1 LLRGK
6 LAEKTSFVNTSAIDT
21 GGKFC
26 GNAPNQT
33 RMTTQNKTIST
44 ESLSHESRTFPPSPE
59 VLKRALL
66 NAAQFDA
73 LYEHSLREPEKFW
86 LEQANTLDWF
96 KKPTVA
102 GKFIWDSA
110 AKKIEHTWFEDGEL
124 NLAVNCLDRHV
135 KTKLRDKIAIIWQGE
150 PEEDVKKITYAEL
163 HADVCKFANALK
175 SLGIQKGDRVA
186 IYMPMIPEAA
196 VAMLACA
203 RVGAIHS
210 IVFGG
215 FSADSL
221 SDRINDSTC
230 KLLVTANVSLRGGKT
245 IPLKEIA
252 DEALKKAPSIK
263 KMVVVKRNET
273 PCNFVYGRD
282 VWYHDLMA
290 KASTD
295 CAPEKM
301 NAEDFLFIL
310 YTSGSTGKPKGVVHS
325 TAGYLFWCALT
336 HKYVFDIHDDD
347 VYFCTADVGWVTG
360 HSYVVYGPL
369 CNGATTLMF
378 EGIPTFPNA
387 GRFWRIVE
395 KFKVTSFYTAPTAIR
410 ALIRLGDEWPDKH
423 DLSSLRVLGTV
434 GEPIN
439 PEAWMWYYNI
449 IGKGRCPISDT
460 WWQTETGG
468 HLITPLPGVNTLK
481 PGSANRPFF
490 GIEPVVLRDDSSECS
505 PNEGGKLCIK
515 KPWPG
520 IMRTTWGDHE
530 RFVNTYFTTFK
541 NMYFTGDGC
550 RVDADGDY
558 WLLGRVDDV
567 VNVSGHRIGTAEVE
581 SALVSHAKVAEAAV
595 APMPHDIK
603 GQALYAFVTLKDGIA
618 DSEEL
623 KKELAAHVRKEI
635 GAIAVPDKIQ
645 FAPGL
650 PKTRSGKIMRR
661 ILRKIAE
668 NQTDQIGDV
677 STLADPAVVEALVK
691 GKQ

>member
-1 LLRGK
+1 ML
-6 LAEKTSFVNTSAIDT
+6 
-21 GGKFC
+21 
-26 GNAPNQT
+26 
-33 RMTTQNKTIST
+33 TQKEIIST
-44 ESLSHESRTFPPSPE
+44 DSLSQEKRTFPPSPE
-59 VLKRALL
+59 VVKRALL
-66 NAAQFDA
+66 NAEQFNA
-73 LYEHSLREPEKFW
+73 LYERSVREPEKFW
-86 LEQANTLDWF
+86 LEQADALDWF
-96 KKPTVA
+96 KKPIVA
-102 GKFIWDSA
+102 GKFIWDTDA
-110 AKKIEHTWFEDGEL
+110 RKIQHTFFEDGQL
-124 NLAVNCLDRHV
+124 NLTVNCLDRHV

-150 PEEDVKKITYAEL
+150 PEEDVKRITYAGL
-163 HADVCKFANALK
+163 HAEVCKFANALK
-175 SLGIQKGDRVA
+175 SLGVKKGDRVA
-186 IYMPMIPEAA
+186 IYMPMMIEAA

-203 RVGAIHS
+203 RIGAIHS
-210 IVFGG
+210 VVFGG

-221 SDRINDSTC
+221 SDRINDSAC
-230 KLLVTANVSLRGGKT
+230 KILITANVSLRGGKA

-252 DEALKKAPSIK
+252 DTALQKTSSIEK
-263 KMVVVKRNET
+263 VVVVKRNDA
-273 PCNFVYGRD
+273 PCNFVNGRD
-282 VWYHDLMA
+282 IWYHDLMNGG
-290 KASTD
+290 ASVPASRLVSSL
-295 CAPEKM
+295 APPKDECPPERM

-325 TAGYLFWCALT
+325 TAGYLLWSALT

-347 VYFCTADVGWVTG
+347 VYFCTADIGWVTG
-360 HSYVVYGPL
+360 HSYVIYGPL

-378 EGIPTFPNA
+378 EGIPTFPDA
-387 GRFWRIVE
+387 GRFWKIVE
-395 KFKVTSFYTAPTAIR
+395 KFKVNSFYTAPTAIR
-410 ALIRLGDEWPDKH
+410 ALIRLGDEWPEKY

-439 PEAWMWYYNI
+439 PEAWMWYHKI
-449 IGKGRCPISDT
+449 IGKERCPIVDT

-481 PGSANRPFF
+481 PGSASKPFF
-490 GIEPVVLRDDSSECS
+490 GVEPIVLRDDGSECA
-505 PNEGGKLCIK
+505 PNEGGKLCITQ
-515 KPWPG
+515 PWPG

-530 RFVNTYFTTFK
+530 RFINTYFTTFK

-550 RVDADGDY
+550 RVDNDGDY

-623 KKELAAHVRKEI
+623 KKELANHVRKEI

-668 NQTDQIGDV
+668 NQVDQIGDV
-677 STLADPAVVEALVK
+677 STLADPHVVEALVK

>member
-1 LLRGK
+1 MSDQ
-6 LAEKTSFVNTSAIDT
+6 A
-21 GGKFC
+21 
-26 GNAPNQT
+26 
-33 RMTTQNKTIST
+33 IST
-44 ESLSHESRTFPPSPE
+44 DSLLNESRTFPPSPE
-59 VLKRALL
+59 TKQRALL
-66 NAAQFDA
+66 NADQFNA
-73 LYEHSLREPEKFW
+73 LYQQSIREPDKFW
-86 LEQANTLDWF
+86 LEQAGTLDWIR
-96 KKPTVA
+96 KPTVA
-102 GKFIWDSA
+102 GKFVWDTDA
-110 AKKIEHTWFEDGEL
+110 RKIEHTFFEDGQL
-124 NLAVNCLDRHV
+124 NLTTNCLDRHV
-135 KTKLRDKIAIIWQGE
+135 KTKLRDKVAIIWQGDA
-150 PEEDVKKITYAEL
+150 EDEVKRITYGEL
-163 HADVCKFANALK
+163 YADVCKFANALK
-175 SLGIQKGDRVA
+175 SLGIKKGDRVA
-186 IYMPMIPEAA
+186 IYLPMIPEAA

-203 RVGAIHS
+203 RLGAIHS
-210 IVFGG
+210 VVFGG
-215 FSADSL
+215 FSADAL

-230 KLLVTANVSLRGGKT
+230 KLLITANVSLRGGKN

-252 DEALKKAPSIK
+252 DAALKKTPSIEK
-263 KMVVVKRNET
+263 VVLVKRNDA
-273 PCNFVYGRD
+273 PCNVVSGRD
-282 VWYHDLMA
+282 LWYHDLMQRA
-290 KASTD
+290 AGFQPADQTSGKM
-295 CAPEKM
+295 PEALCPPEPM

-325 TAGYLFWCALT
+325 TAGYLLWSALT

-347 VYFCTADVGWVTG
+347 IYFCTADIGWVTG

-369 CNGATTLMF
+369 CNGSTTLMF
-378 EGIPTFPNA
+378 EGIPTWPDA
-387 GRFWRIVE
+387 GRFWKIVE

-410 ALIRLGDEWPDKH
+410 SLIRLGNEWPEKY

-439 PEAWMWYYNI
+439 PEAWMWYYNV
-449 IGKGRCPISDT
+449 IGKGRCPICDT

-481 PGSANRPFF
+481 PGSANKPFF
-490 GIEPVVLRDDSSECS
+490 GVEPVVLRDDSTECA

-530 RFVNTYFTTFK
+530 RFINTYFATYK

-581 SALVSHAKVAEAAV
+581 SALVSHPKVAEAAV

-603 GQALYAFVTLKDGIA
+603 GQALYAFVTLKDGVP
-618 DSEEL
+618 DSDDL
-623 KKELAAHVRKEI
+623 KKELAQHVRKEI

-668 NQTDQIGDV
+668 NQTEQIGDTT
-677 STLADPAVVEALVK
+677 TLADPHVVEALVK

>member
-1 LLRGK
+1 
-6 LAEKTSFVNTSAIDT
+6 
-21 GGKFC
+21 
-26 GNAPNQT
+26 
-33 RMTTQNKTIST
+33 MTTQKSPVST
-44 ESLSHESRTFPPSPE
+44 DSLLQENRAFPPSPE
-59 VLKRALL
+59 VIHRALI
-66 NAAQFDA
+66 NAAQYKEMYARSVGESD
-73 LYEHSLREPEKFW
+73 KFW
-86 LEQANTLDWF
+86 LEQAKTLEWF
-96 KKPTVA
+96 KQPTIA
-102 GKFIWDSA
+102 GKYTWETDA
-110 AKKIEHTWFEDGEL
+110 RKIQHTWFEDGRL
-124 NLAVNCLDRHV
+124 NLTVNCLDRHLDTNV
-135 KTKLRDKIAIIWQGE
+135 RDKVAIIWQGE
-150 PEEDVKKITYAEL
+150 PEEDVKRITYAEL
-163 HADVCKFANALK
+163 HRDVCKFANVLK
-175 SLGIQKGDRVA
+175 SLGVKKEDRVA
-186 IYMPMIPEAA
+186 IYMPMIPEGA

-203 RVGAIHS
+203 RIGAIHS
-210 IVFGG
+210 VVFGG

-221 SDRINDSTC
+221 ADRIADSSC
-230 KLLVTANVSLRGGKT
+230 KVLITANVSLRGGKA

-252 DEALKKAPSIK
+252 DAALKKTSSIEK
-263 KMVVVKRNET
+263 VVVIKRNDA
-273 PCNFVYGRD
+273 PCNIVNGRD
-282 VWYHDLMA
+282 IWYHDLMA
-290 KASTD
+290 KASAD
-295 CAPEKM
+295 CPPEKM

-325 TAGYLFWCALT
+325 TAGYLLWSALT

-347 VYFCTADVGWVTG
+347 VYFCTADIGWVTG

-378 EGIPTFPNA
+378 EGIPTFPDA
-387 GRFWRIVE
+387 GRFWKIVE

-410 ALIRLGDEWPDKH
+410 SLIRLGNEWPEKH

-439 PEAWMWYYNI
+439 PEAWIWYYNI
-449 IGKGRCPISDT
+449 IGKGRCPITDT

-468 HLITPLPGVNTLK
+468 HLITPLPGVHTLK
-481 PGSANRPFF
+481 PGSASRPFF
-490 GIEPVVLRDDSSECS
+490 GVEPVVLRDDGSECAA
-505 PNEGGKLCIK
+505 NEGGKLCIK

-520 IMRTTWGDHE
+520 IMRTTWGDHD
-530 RFVNTYFTTFK
+530 RFINTYFATFK

-603 GQALYAFVTLKDGIA
+603 GQALYAFVTLKDGVS

-623 KKELAAHVRKEI
+623 KKELALHVRKEI

-645 FAPGL
+645 FAPAL

-668 NQTDQIGDV
+668 NQTDQIGDIT
-677 STLADPAVVEALVK
+677 TLADPAVVDALVK

>member
-1 LLRGK
+1 M
-6 LAEKTSFVNTSAIDT
+6 SH
-21 GGKFC
+21 
-26 GNAPNQT
+26 
-33 RMTTQNKTIST
+33 KTIST
-44 ESLSHESRTFPPSPE
+44 ESLQHEGRTFPPSPE
-59 VLKRALL
+59 VVKHALL
-66 NAAQFDA
+66 NAEQFNA
-73 LYEHSLREPEKFW
+73 LYERSVREPEKFW
-86 LEQANTLDWF
+86 LEQADALDWF

-102 GKFIWDSA
+102 GKFIWDTEA
-110 AKKIEHTWFEDGEL
+110 RKIQHTFFEDGEL
-124 NLAVNCLDRHV
+124 NLTVNCLDRHV
-135 KTKLRDKIAIIWQGE
+135 KTKLRDKVAIIWQGDA
-150 PEEDVKKITYAEL
+150 EDEVRRVTYGEL
-163 HADVCKFANALK
+163 HAEVCKFANALK
-175 SLGIQKGDRVA
+175 ATGVKKGDRVA
-186 IYMPMIPEAA
+186 IYMPMMVEAA
-196 VAMLACA
+196 VAMLGCA
-203 RVGAIHS
+203 RIGAVHS
-210 IVFGG
+210 VVFGG

-230 KLLVTANVSLRGGKT
+230 KVLITANVSLRGGKT

-252 DEALKKAPSIK
+252 DTALQKTPSIEK
-263 KMVVVKRNET
+263 VIVVRRNGM
-273 PCNFVYGRD
+273 PCHFVNGRD

-290 KASTD
+290 NVSAD
-295 CAPEKM
+295 CPPEKI

-325 TAGYLFWCALT
+325 TAGYLLWSALT
-336 HKYVFDIHDDD
+336 HKYVFDIHDGD
-347 VYFCTADVGWVTG
+347 VYFCTADIGWVTG

-369 CNGATTLMF
+369 CNGATSLMF
-378 EGIPTFPNA
+378 EGVPTWPDA
-387 GRFWRIVE
+387 GRLWKIVE
-395 KFKVTSFYTAPTAIR
+395 KFKVNSFYTAPTAIR
-410 ALIRLGDEWPDKH
+410 ALIRLGDEWPAKH

-439 PEAWMWYYNI
+439 PEAWMWYHRH
-449 IGKGRCPISDT
+449 IGRERCPIVDT

-468 HLITPLPGVNTLK
+468 HLISALPGVNTLK
-481 PGSANRPFF
+481 PGSASKPFF
-490 GIEPVVLRDDSSECS
+490 GVEPVVLRDDGTECA

-520 IMRTTWGDHE
+520 IMRTTWGDHD
-530 RFVNTYFTTFK
+530 RFINTYFATFK

-581 SALVSHAKVAEAAV
+581 SALVSHEKVAEAAV

-618 DSEEL
+618 ESEEL
-623 KKELAAHVRKEI
+623 KKELALHVRKEI

-668 NQTDQIGDV
+668 NQTDQIGDTT
-677 STLADPAVVEALVK
+677 TLADPAVVESLVR

>member
-1 LLRGK
+1 
-6 LAEKTSFVNTSAIDT
+6 
-21 GGKFC
+21 
-26 GNAPNQT
+26 
-33 RMTTQNKTIST
+33 MTTQNKAIST
-44 ESLSHESRTFPPSPE
+44 ESLSHESRMFPPSPE

-66 NAAQFDA
+66 NAKQFDA
-73 LYEHSLREPEKFW
+73 LYENSIREPEKFW
-86 LEQANTLDWF
+86 LGQAKTLEWI
-96 KKPTVA
+96 KPPTVA
-102 GKFIWDSA
+102 RQFVWDTDA
-110 AKKIEHTWFEDGEL
+110 RKIQHTWFEDGQL
-124 NLAVNCLDRHV
+124 NITTNCLDRHL
-135 KTKLRDKIAIIWQGE
+135 KTRGNQTAIIWQGE
-150 PEEDVKKITYAEL
+150 PEEEVKKLTYAEL
-163 HADVCKFANALK
+163 YREVCKFANALK
-175 SLGIQKGDRVA
+175 SLGVKKGDRVA
-186 IYMPMIPEAA
+186 IYMPMISEAA
-196 VAMLACA
+196 VAMLGCA
-203 RVGAIHS
+203 RIGAIHS
-210 IVFGG
+210 VVFGG

-230 KLLVTANVSLRGGKT
+230 KLLVTANVSLRGGKI
-245 IPLKEIA
+245 IPLKAIA
-252 DEALKKAPSIK
+252 DEALKKTPSIET
-263 KMVVVKRNET
+263 VVVIKRNDE
-273 PCNFVYGRD
+273 PCNVTAGRD

-290 KASTD
+290 KAPAD
-295 CAPEKM
+295 CPPEKM

-325 TAGYLFWCALT
+325 TAGYLLWSALT
-336 HKYVFDIHDDD
+336 HKYVFDIHNGD
-347 VYFCTADVGWVTG
+347 VYFCTADIGWVTG
-360 HSYVVYGPL
+360 HSYVIYGPL
-369 CNGATTLMF
+369 CNGATSLMF
-378 EGIPTFPNA
+378 EGIPTFPDA
-387 GRFWRIVE
+387 GRFWKIIE
-395 KFKVTSFYTAPTAIR
+395 KFKVNSFYTAPTAIR
-410 ALIRLGDEWPDKH
+410 ALIRLGEEWPAKH
-423 DLSSLRVLGTV
+423 DLRSLRVLGTV

-439 PEAWMWYYNI
+439 PEAWMWYYNV

-481 PGSANRPFF
+481 PGSASKPFF
-490 GIEPVVLRDDSSECS
+490 GVEPVVLRDDGSECE

-515 KPWPG
+515 TPWPG

-581 SALVSHAKVAEAAV
+581 SALVSHAKVAEAAI

-603 GQALYAFVTLKDGIA
+603 GQALYAFVTLKDGIVG
-618 DSEEL
+618 SEEL
-623 KKELAAHVRKEI
+623 KKELANHVRKEI

-668 NQTDQIGDV
+668 NQTDQIGDIT
-677 STLADPAVVEALVK
+677 TLADSSVVEALVK

>member
-1 LLRGK
+1 MSQ
-6 LAEKTSFVNTSAIDT
+6 A
-21 GGKFC
+21 
-26 GNAPNQT
+26 
-33 RMTTQNKTIST
+33 IST
-44 ESLSHESRTFPPSPE
+44 DSLLQETRTFPPSPA
-59 VLKRALL
+59 VQQRALL
-66 NAAQFDA
+66 NAEQFNA
-73 LYEHSLREPEKFW
+73 LYRRSIREPEAFW
-86 LEQANTLDWF
+86 LEQAGTLDWF
-96 KKPTVA
+96 YKPTHA
-102 GKFIWDSA
+102 RKFEWNTDA
-110 AKKIEHTWFEDGEL
+110 RKIRHTWFADGQL
-124 NLAVNCLDRHV
+124 NVTVNCLDRHL
-135 KTKLRDKIAIIWQGE
+135 KTRGNQTAIIWQGE
-150 PEEDVKKITYAEL
+150 PEDDVKRITYAEL
-163 HADVCKFANALK
+163 HAEVCKFANVLK
-175 SLGIQKGDRVA
+175 SLRIHKGDRVA

-203 RVGAIHS
+203 RIGAVHS
-210 IVFGG
+210 VVFGG
-215 FSADSL
+215 FSSDSL
-221 SDRINDSTC
+221 AGRINDSEC
-230 KLLVTANVSLRGGKT
+230 KLLITANVSLRAGKS
-245 IPLKEIA
+245 IGLKALA
-252 DEALKKAPSIK
+252 DAALQHTPSIQHV
-263 KMVVVKRNET
+263 VVVKRNDE
-273 PCNFVYGRD
+273 PCQMVANRD
-282 VWYHDLMA
+282 LWYHDLMA
-290 KASTD
+290 M
-295 CAPEKM
+295 APAVCPAENL
-301 NAEDFLFIL
+301 NAEDYLFIL

-325 TAGYLFWCALT
+325 TAGYLLWSALT
-336 HKYVFDIHDDD
+336 HKYVFDIHDGD
-347 VYFCTADVGWVTG
+347 VYFCTADIGWVTG

-369 CNGATTLMF
+369 CNGGTTLMF
-378 EGIPTFPNA
+378 EGVPTYPDA
-387 GRFWRIVE
+387 GRFWKIVE
-395 KFKVTSFYTAPTAIR
+395 KFKVNSFYTAPTAIR
-410 ALIRLGDEWPDKH
+410 ALIRLGNEWPAKH
-423 DLSSLRVLGTV
+423 DLRSLRVLGTV

-449 IGKGRCPISDT
+449 IGGGRCPISDT

-481 PGSANRPFF
+481 PGSASRPFF
-490 GIEPVVLRDDSSECS
+490 GVEPVVLRDDGTECG

-515 KPWPG
+515 HPWPG
-520 IMRTTWGDHE
+520 IMRTTWGDHD
-530 RFVNTYFTTFK
+530 RFINTYFCTFK

-581 SALVSHAKVAEAAV
+581 SALVSHPKVAEAAV

-618 DSEEL
+618 ESEEL

-668 NQTDQIGDV
+668 NQTDQIGDT

>member
-1 LLRGK
+1 VQFLF
-6 LAEKTSFVNTSAIDT
+6 AEMCESNFK
-21 GGKFC
+21 
-26 GNAPNQT
+26 NQ
-33 RMTTQNKTIST
+33 MSNKTIST

-59 VLKRALL
+59 VVKRALL

-86 LEQANTLDWF
+86 LQQANTLDWF

-110 AKKIEHTWFEDGEL
+110 AKKIQHTFFEDGEL
-124 NLAVNCLDRHV
+124 NLSVNCLDRHL
-135 KTKLRDKIAIIWQGE
+135 KTKTRNKIAIIWQGE
-150 PEEDVKKITYAEL
+150 PEEEVKKLTYAKL
-163 HADVCKFANALK
+163 HREVCKFANALK
-175 SLGIQKGDRVA
+175 SLGVKKGDRVA
-186 IYMPMIPEAA
+186 IYLPMIAEATA
-196 VAMLACA
+196 VMLACT
-203 RVGAIHS
+203 RIGAIHS

-221 SDRINDSTC
+221 SDRIIDSTC
-230 KLLVTANVSLRGGKT
+230 KILITANVSLRGGKI
-245 IPLKEIA
+245 IPLKAIA
-252 DEALKKAPSIK
+252 DEALKKTPSIEK
-263 KMVVVKRNET
+263 VVLIKRNDE
-273 PCNFVYGRD
+273 PCNVVAGRD

-290 KASTD
+290 KASAE

-325 TAGYLFWCALT
+325 TAGYLLWSALT

-347 VYFCTADVGWVTG
+347 VYFCTADIGWVTG

-378 EGIPTFPNA
+378 EGIPTFPDA

-410 ALIRLGDEWPDKH
+410 ALIRLGDDWPAKH

-439 PEAWMWYYNI
+439 PEAWMWYYNV

-468 HLITPLPGVNTLK
+468 HLITPLPGVNILK
-481 PGSANRPFF
+481 PGSAGRPFF

-623 KKELAAHVRKEI
+623 KKELALHVRKEI

-677 STLADPAVVEALVK
+677 STLADPAVVESLVK